1 MNGIVYS
8 HRTKSCHFASLC
20 IALTNYVT
28 NFPEVIMRPDTL
40 HIASMSGKKEKNI
53 ERMKVALPSIS
64 SYQMKKVSLITLL
77 WSKIT
82 PLFSAASL

>member
-64 SYQMKKVSLITLL
+64 SHQMKKVSFNFVVVKNEHCFLDNT
-77 WSKIT
+77 
-82 PLFSAASL
+82 